1 MNITQSKTIVKKKS
15 DESIIVT
22 NGALEKVFVTT
33 EEQYGD
39 VNMFYERIRVCF
51 DQLKKEQLFTEL
63 WNNVVESTISMTAE
77 QFNEN
82 VITKLIDFFSEFNFE
97 PNFRFLN
104 TLCHYEDKKGYIMR
118 YFKLVN
124 SPYTNAIKDKMESPE
139 FKTILKGLTSFA
151 PKSWVNTRFK
161 LYYGSQGT
169 GKTTIALEETENRC
183 MVCHNAMLPSDL
195 MEDFKFDDGKAG
207 FHPSALYKAMENG
220 ESITLDEINLLP
232 FESLRFLQSI
242 LDGKKEFIYKGTTVH
257 IKDGFQIIGTM
268 NLVVNGFTYGLPEPL
283 VDRCSETKEF
293 KLSAKDL
300 LTTLE

>member
-139 FKTILKGLTSFA
+139 FKTILKSLTSFA